1 VEEAVFL
8 ADRVAVMSAR
18 PGRIVATLDVE
29 LSRPRRL
36 TDARVVELRR
46 TALEALGG

>member
-1 VEEAVFL
+1 VFL

-18 PGRIVATLDVE
+18 PGHIVATLDVE
-29 LSRPRRL
+29 LPRPRSL